1 MNATKTISGLDF
13 VNANEKVC
21 LWYVSVGSP
30 AGETIAILDDT
41 TLPFELSE
49 LEGEVNEQGDFVC
62 TNLNTDG
69 GLDGWQFRDFGG
81 NTITNLKLVVDAGEW
96 DKQNAEWIGE

>member
-30 AGETIAILDDT
+30 SGETIAILDET
-41 TLPFELSE
+41 TLPVELSE
-49 LEGEVNEQGDFVC
+49 LEGEIEGGDFVC
-62 TNLNTDG
+62 TNLNPDG
-69 GLDGWQFRDFGG
+69 GLHGWRFHDFHG
-81 NTITNLKLVVDAGEW
+81 NTITQLKLLLDPQEW
-96 DKQNAEWIGE
+96 DKQNADWIGE